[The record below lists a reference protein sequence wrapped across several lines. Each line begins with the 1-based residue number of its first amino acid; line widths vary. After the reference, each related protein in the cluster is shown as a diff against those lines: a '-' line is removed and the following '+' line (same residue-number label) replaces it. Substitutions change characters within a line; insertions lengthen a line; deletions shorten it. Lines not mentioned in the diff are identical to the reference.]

1 MSPSAGPCEWL
12 LAEAST
18 HLLRSTAV
26 RTPNYH
32 VLRAQSIVRSFT
44 ISYDFHVPIFAW
56 TETLSQKVCYWMIQP
71 SRPSLLCRYGLC
83 LVGHVMLWISSS
95 KFANAWAKDIRTDSY
110 SAETVRS
117 FSMGPLEKTWKNKGN
132 YPMSLL
138 EASTCSSGCS
148 ASTCFGGLLTYANS
162 VGPSDRSEFDMWSG
176 HKDRCS
182 TSCERK
188 LDINWA
194 VLLYTPKLKE
204 PVESGWIHPVI

>member
-117 FSMGPLEKTWKNKGN
+117 FSMGPLEKTWKTKGTIPWVFWKLPHALQAAARRPVLGVSWPTPIRWGRVTEVN
-132 YPMSLL
+132 LTCGVVTKTGAPLPANESL
-138 EASTCSSGCS
+138 
-148 ASTCFGGLLTYANS
+148 
-162 VGPSDRSEFDMWSG
+162 
-176 HKDRCS
+176 
-182 TSCERK
+182 
-188 LDINWA
+188 I
-194 VLLYTPKLKE
+194 
-204 PVESGWIHPVI
+204 